1 MQAGHGHPLVEA
13 PSFAG
18 RPVPMRREDVAAEAQ
33 VSADTEVVGRIP
45 DVTGLPE
52 WLLSADTALGHAV
65 RLLIADTA
73 SGNEPVSRFN
83 NYV

>member
-13 PSFAG
+13 PSPAG
-18 RPVPMRREDVAAEAQ
+18 RPVPVRGEVVAAETQ
-33 VSADTEVVGRIP
+33 VSGDTDVVGRIP

-52 WLLSADTALGHAV
+52 WVLSADTALGHAV
-65 RLLIADTA
+65 RLLIAGADV
-73 SGNEPVSRFN
+73 EPVSRFN